1 MGEQRCVARSDEC
14 RRGAGVREAAGRDR
28 RARLHRFG
36 WGRRAIDRRSQRED
50 LGWDDVR
57 EHEASAQT
65 CVGRGRRSRAGA
77 CPGRGPRNRRTGV
90 SAAIKGGKGGR
101 RRQRS
106 EDRNMSITRR
116 VFVKSGGL
124 ALFSFGLDP
133 LFLARAAFTSYKP
146 LPSHAACCRPVLVC
160 LFQRGAVD
168 GLNMIVPHGDPIYYQ
183 ERPRIAVPEKDVLDL
198 DGYFG
203 LHPGLAALKPLWEAK
218 TLAAIHAIG
227 SPDATRSHFDAQD
240 YMESGTPGMKA
251 TPDGWLNRYC
261 QHDREHQD
269 TPFRAVAFGPQL
281 PRILAGTAPSLAID
295 DLQAFDLRA
304 PQPAARD
311 RLTRAFEELYAGSA
325 TGLLSTSSR
334 EAFDAVQMLKRLDPG
349 QYRPANGA
357 DYPRG
362 RLGKALL
369 EIAQLIKADIGLQ
382 LAFADVTGWDTHV
395 NQGAT
400 EGQLAGRLGELGE
413 ALAAF
418 TRDVGERMRDVVVLT
433 MSEFGRTVRE
443 NGN

>member
-1 MGEQRCVARSDEC
+1 
-14 RRGAGVREAAGRDR
+14 
-28 RARLHRFG
+28 
-36 WGRRAIDRRSQRED
+36 
-50 LGWDDVR
+50 
-57 EHEASAQT
+57 
-65 CVGRGRRSRAGA
+65 
-77 CPGRGPRNRRTGV
+77 
-90 SAAIKGGKGGR
+90 
-101 RRQRS
+101 
-106 EDRNMSITRR
+106 MSISRR

-133 LFLARAAFTSYKP
+133 LFLARAAFASYRP
-146 LPSHAACCRPVLVC
+146 LPPSTVFSRPILVC

-168 GLNMIVPHGDPIYYQ
+168 GLNMIVPHGDPVYYR

-203 LHPGLAALKPLWEAK
+203 LHPRLAPIKPLWDSK
-218 TLAAIHAIG
+218 SLAAIHAIG

-240 YMESGTPGMKA
+240 YLESGTPGVKA

-281 PRILAGTAPSLAID
+281 PRILAGTAPSLAIE
-295 DLQAFDLRA
+295 DLQAFGLRA
-304 PQPAARD
+304 PQPATRD

-362 RLGKALL
+362 KLGKALL
-369 EIAQLIKADIGLQ
+369 EIAQLIRADVGLQ
-382 LAFADVTGWDTHV
+382 VAFADVTGWDTHV
-395 NQGAT
+395 NQGAS
-400 EGQLAGRLGELGE
+400 EGQLAGRLDELGQ

-418 TRDVGERMRDVVVLT
+418 TRDLGERMHDIVVLT

-443 NGN
+443 NGNSGTDHGHATAMLVLGGPVNGGKVLGKWPGLDPAQRFEGRDVAVTTDFRDLFAEILARHLGATELSAVFPGFVADPARFPGAIRG

>member
-1 MGEQRCVARSDEC
+1 
-14 RRGAGVREAAGRDR
+14 
-28 RARLHRFG
+28 
-36 WGRRAIDRRSQRED
+36 
-50 LGWDDVR
+50 
-57 EHEASAQT
+57 
-65 CVGRGRRSRAGA
+65 
-77 CPGRGPRNRRTGV
+77 
-90 SAAIKGGKGGR
+90 
-101 RRQRS
+101 
-106 EDRNMSITRR
+106 MSISRR

-133 LFLARAAFTSYKP
+133 LFLARAALSSYEP

-168 GLNMIVPHGDPIYYQ
+168 GLNMIVHHGDPIYYQ

-240 YMESGTPGMKA
+240 YMESGTPGVKA

-295 DLQAFDLRA
+295 DLQAFGLRA

-311 RLTRAFEELYAGSA
+311 RVALD
-325 TGLLSTSSR
+325 LLSGSVRRGADAQAPGPRTVPARERCRLPARQAGKSAARDRPAHQGRYRAPGGVRGRDRVGHARKSGSDGGAVGGAVGRAGRSSR
-334 EAFDAVQMLKRLDPG
+334 GLHARRGRADARRRRAHDVRVRSHRTGKRQLGHRSRARDGHAGAGRPSERRQGPG
-349 QYRPANGA
+349 QVARTRSRAALRGPG
-357 DYPRG
+357 RG
-362 RLGKALL
+362 RDHRLPRSIRRAPGAPPGGARPVRGLPGIRCELRAIPWRDPRVNPRIRRGSLLPAPRATAPAPRSRLPAREAHALR
-369 EIAQLIKADIGLQ
+369 
-382 LAFADVTGWDTHV
+382 W
-395 NQGAT
+395 
-400 EGQLAGRLGELGE
+400 
-413 ALAAF
+413 
-418 TRDVGERMRDVVVLT
+418 
-433 MSEFGRTVRE
+433 
-443 NGN
+443 